1 MDDDTA
7 RVVATC
13 FGEARRAMPHVSSL
27 LPGDQLAIPPDANSA
42 HASGAHAA
50 GWGSSY
56 NAAREGFVFSD
67 GASFG
72 VPADDPEAAAD
83 FERAMRRAFVAA
95 LAAARE
101 VLFALE
107 RRLALESGWFEH
119 NFGPLGD
126 HAQWHVKRYRP
137 ERVSENAIGGD
148 GAAVVLPVHTDPSL
162 VSVVAHDAPGVREG
176 ARGLEYLEPLGGRGA
191 WTEVPHHGHGVLTVF
206 TGSVLDRITGG
217 AFPAARHRVV
227 SRKEDNAAPR
237 LAATFFWR
245 PAPWAVLRVPPS
257 PRLPALGQFKQMR
270 FDTWCKRTAKRYEAH
285 GKPAK
290 KPPWEASP
298 AEDENGAAAT
308 TKKTKRDLRE
318 TKNGRAP
325 TPAISRSPDSRDT
338 RLALLGGP
346 LAGRE
351 KYLGGA
357 LGFDGMIYAIP
368 GFARRVLRIDPST
381 GAVEYVG
388 PDFSNAPFKWLRSV
402 QCPQTGAIYGLPC
415 HHDAVLKIMPSR
427 VVGQDG
433 KAGAP
438 TVSLIGLGAC
448 GFGDWKFHGGVL
460 SPDDGCFYCIPQF
473 AERVLKIDPRT
484 DACELIGASFP
495 GRNKWYGGLL
505 GTDNRIYG
513 VPQNASGVLRIDPR
527 NAANPCEVFGAFPEG
542 GWKWHGG
549 TVGPRGEIYGIPAHA
564 DSVLKIVPG
573 DVPVLSE
580 IGPKLRTGKHRAD
593 GKYKFLGGVL
603 GKDDCV
609 YFIPSDSDRVVRVE
623 CATETVEEVGASLEH
638 EKIVQNKWQ
647 NGFIGEDGVIWGIP
661 LKAETVLTITPGARP
676 GDDPEV
682 RTVGGPFKGLNKWEG
697 GVMSACGKMFCMPL
711 NHKRVLEI
719 DPVRGVDGAAAAA
732 ARERWRSASVDA
744 PTDARAV
751 HAGMNHD

>member
-1 MDDDTA
+1 
-7 RVVATC
+7 
-13 FGEARRAMPHVSSL
+13 MPTVSSL
-27 LPGDQLAIPPDANSA
+27 PPGDPLAIPPDADSA
-42 HASGAHAA
+42 HASGAHAV

-72 VPADDPEAAAD
+72 VPADHPEAAAD
-83 FERAMRRAFVAA
+83 FERAMGARAA

-101 VLFALE
+101 VLSALE
-107 RRLALESGWFEH
+107 RRLALERGWFEAS
-119 NFGPLGD
+119 FGPIGD

-137 ERVSENAIGGD
+137 EFVASNG
-148 GAAVVLPVHTDPSL
+148 VLLPVHTDPSL
-162 VSVVAHDAPGVREG
+162 ISVVAHDAPGVRRRARAGVPGRLRLGRRCNRKKRCVGGGAVSRPRCAHRVHGQRAGPNHRRRVPRGEAPGDERDERKRRRAAFGGDVFLAPRAVGHAPRAALAEAARARAAQADALRHVVQARREALRGAQETRREEASLG
-176 ARGLEYLEPLGGRGA
+176 ARRRLGRKRKRRKRSDDETS
-191 WTEVPHHGHGVLTVF
+191 WKK
-206 TGSVLDRITGG
+206 SV
-217 AFPAARHRVV
+217 
-227 SRKEDNAAPR
+227 E
-237 LAATFFWR
+237 
-245 PAPWAVLRVPPS
+245 
-257 PRLPALGQFKQMR
+257 
-270 FDTWCKRTAKRYEAH
+270 
-285 GKPAK
+285 
-290 KPPWEASP
+290 
-298 AEDENGAAAT
+298 ENGREGSAAVAH
-308 TKKTKRDLRE
+308 
-318 TKNGRAP
+318 AF
-325 TPAISRSPDSRDT
+325 PAISRSPDSRDT

-402 QCPQTGAIYGLPC
+402 QCPRTGAIYGLPC
-415 HHDAVLKIMPSR
+415 HHDAVLKIVPSR
-427 VVGQDG
+427 VVGPDG
-433 KAGAP
+433 TFGAP
-438 TVSLIGLGAC
+438 AVSLVGLGAC
-448 GFGDWKFHGGVL
+448 GTGEWKYHGGVL

-505 GTDNRIYG
+505 GSDDRIYG

-527 NAANPCEVFGAFPEG
+527 NAANPCEVFGSFPEG

-549 TVGPRGEIYGIPAHA
+549 TVGPQGEIYGIPAHA

-573 DVPVLSE
+573 DVPALSE
-580 IGPKLRTGKHRAD
+580 IGPKLRTGKHRTD

-609 YFIPSDSDRVVRVE
+609 YFIPSDSDHVVRVE
-623 CATETVEEVGASLEH
+623 CATETVREVGASLEH

-661 LKAETVLTITPGARP
+661 LKAETVLTIVPGARP

-682 RTVGGPFKGLNKWEG
+682 RTVGGPFGGLNKWEG
-697 GVMSACGKMFCMPL
+697 GDV
-711 NHKRVLEI
+711 RVREDVLHAAE
-719 DPVRGVDGAAAAA
+719 PQARAGNRPRARCRRRRRRRRAGSGGGARARTRRRRR
-732 ARERWRSASVDA
+732 RERNTR
-744 PTDARAV
+744 
-751 HAGMNHD
+751 G